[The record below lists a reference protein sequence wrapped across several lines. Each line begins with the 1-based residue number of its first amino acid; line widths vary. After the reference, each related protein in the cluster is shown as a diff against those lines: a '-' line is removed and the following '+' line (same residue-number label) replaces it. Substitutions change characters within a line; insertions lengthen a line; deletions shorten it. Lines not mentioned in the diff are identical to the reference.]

1 MKKSLLIAIAM
12 LAITVF
18 SDCTAKQVPESTIN
32 LQLQNSVD
40 RIVKQDMKEFA
51 AQEGIVIVMETSTGN
66 LRAVVGWKED
76 KGKVVED
83 TTLLSKARETF
94 LFRGA
99 SLLAALET
107 GKVTLDDMFHTYAG
121 IDVIGQDTIY
131 DHNWQK
137 GGYGELTLLQGLA
150 YNSSIAIDKAVD
162 VAYQNKDVF
171 LQKLQ
176 QMGLEKDSTFKGS
189 WSVYAL
195 GFHHRRP
202 TSMVSFFNAIANG
215 GKMVSPKLQEGSAIV
230 VDSMI
235 AKKKNIESMQ
245 KALRF
250 FVTNGLGKK
259 AESKMV
265 NVAGIS
271 GSIHTEDGI
280 YADFCGYF
288 PIEKPKYTVF
298 VSYKRPGTPAP
309 GGNMA
314 GRTFRKIA
322 ELLKKTS
329 NKNNT
334 YGDYYFNNCDCSLYL
349 FLYSKKAKPTEQEPD
364 VSTQPEA
371 SADIQQE
378 EKQDEPPHTKD
389 LCIELLKQL
398 NCEVTTSKENENRLY
413 FEYQGEHIVIDA
425 SNDSYFIEMWDPWWL
440 IVPLDDLEQMSN
452 VRKAINVT
460 NSWGGTTVYY
470 TIEEEQKFVLH
481 SKRQCILPKEL
492 PNVKEYL
499 MALLNDFFTVKKW
512 LNEEII
518 VQQNKEN

>member
-1 MKKSLLIAIAM
+1 M
-12 LAITVF
+12 
-18 SDCTAKQVPESTIN
+18 
-32 LQLQNSVD
+32 
-40 RIVKQDMKEFA
+40 
-51 AQEGIVIVMETSTGN
+51 
-66 LRAVVGWKED
+66 
-76 KGKVVED
+76 
-83 TTLLSKARETF
+83 
-94 LFRGA
+94 
-99 SLLAALET
+99 
-107 GKVTLDDMFHTYAG
+107 
-121 IDVIGQDTIY
+121 
-131 DHNWQK
+131 
-137 GGYGELTLLQGLA
+137 TLLQGLA

-189 WSVYAL
+189 WPVYAL

-215 GKMVSPKLQEGSAIV
+215 GKMVSPKMQEGSAIV

-298 VSYKRPGTPAP
+298 VSYKRSGTPAP

-322 ELLKKTS
+322 ELLE
-329 NKNNT
+329 KNI
-334 YGDYYFNNCDCSLYL
+334 
-349 FLYSKKAKPTEQEPD
+349 K
-364 VSTQPEA
+364 
-371 SADIQQE
+371 
-378 EKQDEPPHTKD
+378 
-389 LCIELLKQL
+389 
-398 NCEVTTSKENENRLY
+398 
-413 FEYQGEHIVIDA
+413 
-425 SNDSYFIEMWDPWWL
+425 
-440 IVPLDDLEQMSN
+440 
-452 VRKAINVT
+452 
-460 NSWGGTTVYY
+460 
-470 TIEEEQKFVLH
+470 
-481 SKRQCILPKEL
+481 
-492 PNVKEYL
+492 
-499 MALLNDFFTVKKW
+499 
-512 LNEEII
+512 
-518 VQQNKEN
+518 

>member
-1 MKKSLLIAIAM
+1 MKKIFFAAFIMLIV
-12 LAITVF
+12 TVF
-18 SDCTAKQVPESTIN
+18 TACTAKQVPESTVN
-32 LQLQNSVD
+32 TQLQNSVD
-40 RIVKQDMKEFA
+40 SIVKQDMKEFA
-51 AQEGIVIVMETSTGN
+51 AQEGMVIVMETSTGN
-66 LRAVVGWKED
+66 LRAVVGWKEA

-107 GKVTLDDMFHTYAG
+107 GKVTLDDMFQTYAG

-131 DHNWQK
+131 DHNWRK

-189 WSVYAL
+189 WPVYAL

-259 AESKMV
+259 AETKMV

-322 ELLKKTS
+322 ELLE
-329 NKNNT
+329 KNI
-334 YGDYYFNNCDCSLYL
+334 
-349 FLYSKKAKPTEQEPD
+349 K
-364 VSTQPEA
+364 
-371 SADIQQE
+371 
-378 EKQDEPPHTKD
+378 
-389 LCIELLKQL
+389 
-398 NCEVTTSKENENRLY
+398 
-413 FEYQGEHIVIDA
+413 
-425 SNDSYFIEMWDPWWL
+425 
-440 IVPLDDLEQMSN
+440 
-452 VRKAINVT
+452 
-460 NSWGGTTVYY
+460 
-470 TIEEEQKFVLH
+470 
-481 SKRQCILPKEL
+481 
-492 PNVKEYL
+492 
-499 MALLNDFFTVKKW
+499 
-512 LNEEII
+512 
-518 VQQNKEN
+518 

>member
-1 MKKSLLIAIAM
+1 
-12 LAITVF
+12 
-18 SDCTAKQVPESTIN
+18 
-32 LQLQNSVD
+32 
-40 RIVKQDMKEFA
+40 
-51 AQEGIVIVMETSTGN
+51 
-66 LRAVVGWKED
+66 
-76 KGKVVED
+76 
-83 TTLLSKARETF
+83 
-94 LFRGA
+94 
-99 SLLAALET
+99 
-107 GKVTLDDMFHTYAG
+107 MFHTYAG

-131 DHNWQK
+131 DHNWRK

-189 WSVYAL
+189 WPVYAL
-195 GFHHRRP
+195 GFHHIRP

-245 KALRF
+245 KELRF

-298 VSYKRPGTPAP
+298 VSYKRSGTPAP

-322 ELLKKTS
+322 ELLE
-329 NKNNT
+329 KNI
-334 YGDYYFNNCDCSLYL
+334 
-349 FLYSKKAKPTEQEPD
+349 K
-364 VSTQPEA
+364 
-371 SADIQQE
+371 
-378 EKQDEPPHTKD
+378 
-389 LCIELLKQL
+389 
-398 NCEVTTSKENENRLY
+398 
-413 FEYQGEHIVIDA
+413 
-425 SNDSYFIEMWDPWWL
+425 
-440 IVPLDDLEQMSN
+440 
-452 VRKAINVT
+452 
-460 NSWGGTTVYY
+460 
-470 TIEEEQKFVLH
+470 
-481 SKRQCILPKEL
+481 
-492 PNVKEYL
+492 
-499 MALLNDFFTVKKW
+499 
-512 LNEEII
+512 
-518 VQQNKEN
+518 